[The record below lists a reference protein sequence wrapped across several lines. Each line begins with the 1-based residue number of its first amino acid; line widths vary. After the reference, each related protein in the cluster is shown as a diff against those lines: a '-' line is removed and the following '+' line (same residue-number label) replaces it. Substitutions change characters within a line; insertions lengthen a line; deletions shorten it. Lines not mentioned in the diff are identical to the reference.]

1 MVARTVCSS
10 MGFTGV
16 YSAAEVVIGVIEARD
31 DAEVVIGLVMGVDRH
46 FCELLVV
53 CRIEVFR
60 VAYCASRCERIL
72 P

>member
-1 MVARTVCSS
+1 

-53 CRIEVFR
+53 CRIEVSGWR
-60 VAYCASRCERIL
+60 TVHRDVSASCRSDNL
-72 P
+72 LN